1 MKRKIKIFIA
11 GHKGLLGNAILKQ
24 LNKRKNVK
32 VITAERKK
40 LDLENYQAL
49 LKWFKK
55 SRPDFVINAAAKA
68 GGIEDNDKHPVDYMM
83 VNIKIQTNLID
94 LSHKFKVKK
103 FLFIG
108 SSCIYPRFSKVP
120 IKETELLK
128 GELEPT
134 NQWYALTKIHGVKTC
149 EAYNRQ
155 YDSNF
160 SCVMPTNLFGPNDKY
175 GKESHVIPAL
185 IKRIHQSKINNKS
198 YVTVW
203 GDGKPKREFMY
214 VDDCAKIICKILF
227 DKKYFKLIN
236 IGTGKDITIKNLAEK
251 ICKIVGFKGK
261 IKFNKSMPNGVM
273 KKTLDIRK
281 IKRLKYNKFIKF
293 EDALKLT
300 YKDFLS
306 RN

>member
-1 MKRKIKIFIA
+1 MKKIKIFIT
-11 GHKGLLGNAILKQ
+11 GHKGLLGNAILKR

-32 VITAERKK
+32 IMIAERKK
-40 LDLENYQAL
+40 LDLENYQSL

-55 SRPDFVINAAAKA
+55 NRPDLVINAAAKA
-68 GGIEDNDKHPVDYMM
+68 GGIEDNDKLPVDYMM
-83 VNIKIQTNLID
+83 INIKIQTNLID
-94 LSHKFKVKK
+94 LCHKFKVKK

-108 SSCIYPRFSKVP
+108 SSCIYPKFSKTP

-134 NQWYALTKIHGVKTC
+134 NQWYAITKIHGVKLC

-155 YDSNF
+155 YNSNF

-175 GKESHVIPAL
+175 GIDSHVIPAL
-185 IKRIHQSKINNKS
+185 IKRIHQSKINRES
-198 YVTVW
+198 YVTIW
-203 GDGKPKREFMY
+203 GDGTPKREFMY

-227 DKKYFKLIN
+227 NKKYFRLIN
-236 IGTGKDITIKNLAEK
+236 IGTGEDMTIKNLAEK

-261 IKFNKSMPNGVM
+261 LKFDKSMPNGVM
-273 KKTLDIRK
+273 KKTLDIRE
-281 IKRLKYNKFIKF
+281 IKRLKYNKFTMF
-293 EDALKLT
+293 EEALKQT